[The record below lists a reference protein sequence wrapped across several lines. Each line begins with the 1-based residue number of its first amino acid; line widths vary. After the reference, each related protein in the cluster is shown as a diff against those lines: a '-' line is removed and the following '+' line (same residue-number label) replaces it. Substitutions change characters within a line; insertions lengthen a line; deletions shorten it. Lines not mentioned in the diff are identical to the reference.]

1 MNVTSSTG
9 AGGANGVT
17 AAANAAVKSAA
28 KTAGSVA
35 ASLDSNTFLTLLL
48 TQLKNQDPTKPMD
61 STEYVSQLATF
72 SEVEQSTKTN
82 AKLDSL
88 LSSSFLDQA
97 SAIIGRTVTSSD
109 GTVSGV
115 VGSVRVTSDGALA
128 RLTDGRDLLLA
139 SGVVVS

>member
-1 MNVTSSTG
+1 MDITSSTG
-9 AGGANGVT
+9 TSATAGVT
-17 AAANAAVKSAA
+17 ATSAA
-28 KTAGSVA
+28 KTAAKSAGSVA

-61 STEYVSQLATF
+61 STEYVSELATF

-82 AKLDSL
+82 TKLDSL

-97 SAIIGRTVTSSD
+97 GAIIGRTVTSSD
-109 GTVSGV
+109 GTISGT
-115 VGSVRVTSDGALA
+115 VGSVKVTSDGALA